1 MKFGGRYIRLE
12 RKWLHFRECD
22 NTSSVCRGTA
32 KANDGNEMNM
42 NGFQK
47 KQFCAAVFMSVL
59 ILPLFFISGCRSP
72 AVVVT
77 EIYDDGYYQNR
88 SGSSLV
94 RDQIRESFS
103 AIRRIQSNTI
113 YRTYYFHPDQLPSEE
128 ELRGAEFSAIALTS
142 DTDTHST
149 AGTAVI
155 LSIERERALLLTAA
169 HVIAFQDT
177 IFHYSDESAR
187 FVEAVSVKE
196 SLNQFVFTNQGITM
210 FEPIVFDSRRDLAIA
225 ATNYTVTDTDL
236 RALSLPPG
244 STSNIGWGDTAYAI
258 GYPRGVQMV
267 SSGVISLSDHPVRR
281 LTMDISINRGFSGG
295 ALFAVRNDGSGL
307 QWVGTITSAMGER
320 EYYLGPVDPLNRE
333 YRTGQPYTGD
343 LIIRSAPRIYY
354 GIANAT
360 DMDQVREFL
369 REHRLLIYE
378 NGFLMP
384 DYF

>member
-1 MKFGGRYIRLE
+1 MNMIRLQ
-12 RKWLHFRECD
+12 
-22 NTSSVCRGTA
+22 
-32 KANDGNEMNM
+32 
-42 NGFQK
+42 QK
-47 KQFCAAVFMSVL
+47 QYCAGVFL
-59 ILPLFFISGCRSP
+59 LLWILPLFLFNGCKSS

-77 EIYDDGYYQNR
+77 ELYDDGYYQNR

-113 YRTYYFHPDQLPSEE
+113 YRTYYFHPDQLLSEE
-128 ELRGAEFSAIALTS
+128 ELRGADFSAIALTS

-155 LSIERERALLLTAA
+155 LSIERERALFLTAA

-187 FVEAVSVKE
+187 FIEAVSVKE
-196 SLNQFVFTNQGITM
+196 SLNQFIYTSQGIAM
-210 FEPIVFDSRRDLAIA
+210 FEPIVSDFRRDLAIA
-225 ATNYTVTDTDL
+225 VTSYTVTDTDL

-244 STSNIGWGDTAYAI
+244 SASRIGWGDTAYAI

-267 SSGVISLSDHPVRR
+267 SSGVISLSSHPVRK

-320 EYYLGPVDPLNRE
+320 EYYLGPADPLNRE
-333 YRTGQPYTGD
+333 YRAGQPYTGEM
-343 LIIRSAPRIYY
+343 IIRSAPRIYY

-360 DMDQVREFL
+360 DMDQIREFF

-378 NGFLMP
+378 NGFLIP